1 MLVCV
6 KVKYFIDLVTF
17 MALDIFKFF
26 NACNPSKTL
35 RVENQEDRQYYIDF
49 SSVRGG
55 NMIQRL
61 RRTIV
66 NQSNEPTCQLFT
78 GHIGC
83 GKSTE
88 LFRLKD
94 ELEQQGFHVV
104 YFESS
109 ADLDMADVDVS
120 DILLAITRQV
130 SSSLE
135 TVKIRLQPSYFIN
148 LFNEVADFLQ
158 TPIEFSAE
166 TGFSL
171 PMGIGKITAKT
182 KDSPKLRSQ
191 LRQYL
196 EPRTSGILEAINK
209 EVLGRA
215 TELLK
220 QQGFKGLVVIIDNL
234 DRVDFSPKPSG
245 RSQPEYL
252 FIDRGEQLKK
262 LNCHVVYTIPLV
274 LIFSNE
280 LSALTNRFGVKP
292 IVLPMVTVTSRDGQ
306 DLPEGI
312 ELLRQMVLARA
323 FPNIEPEKRLSLISQ
338 VFDSADTL
346 DRLCRISGGH
356 VRNLLVLLYSC
367 LQEEDPPIQSSC
379 LENVIREYR
388 DDLISAISESE
399 WTLLRQI
406 LQQQDYVKGEDEY
419 QILLRSFF
427 LFEYRDNEGRWFGV
441 NPAIAESNRFRQ

>member
-1 MLVCV
+1 MP
-6 KVKYFIDLVTF
+6 IDTQT
-17 MALDIFKFF
+17 FF

-35 RVENQEDRQYYIDF
+35 KVEQPEDLQYYIDF

-55 NMIQRL
+55 NVIQRL
-61 RRTIV
+61 QRTIALQPNV
-66 NQSNEPTCQLFT
+66 ATCQLFT

-88 LFRLKD
+88 LFRLKA
-94 ELEQQGFHVV
+94 ELEQQKFHVV

-109 ADLDMADVDVS
+109 ADLDMADVDIS

-135 TVKIRLQPSYFIN
+135 QVNVRLKPDYFVQVLGEI
-148 LFNEVADFLQ
+148 ADFLQ

-166 TGFSL
+166 AGFSL
-171 PMGIGKITAKT
+171 PLGIGKVTAKT

-196 EPRTSGILEAINK
+196 EPRTSSILEAINT
-209 EVLGRA
+209 EVLGKA
-215 TELLK
+215 TQLLK
-220 QQGFKGLVVIIDNL
+220 AQGYAGLVVIIDNL
-234 DRVDFSPKPSG
+234 DRVDSSPKTTG

-280 LSALTNRFGVKP
+280 LSTLTNRFGVKP
-292 IVLPMVTVTSRDGQ
+292 TLLPMVKVKARGGAIHE
-306 DLPEGI
+306 EG
-312 ELLRQMVLARA
+312 LKLMRQMVMARA
-323 FPNIEPEKRLSLISQ
+323 FPELSEAQRLGRITD
-338 VFDSADTL
+338 VFESAATL
-346 DRLCRISGGH
+346 DRLCHISGGH

-367 LQEEDPPIQSSC
+367 LQEADPPIQQAC
-379 LENVIREYR
+379 LEMVIREYR
-388 DDLISAISESE
+388 DDLISAISNEE
-399 WTLLRQI
+399 WALLRQTLQNQDNVKGEQEYQTLLR
-406 LQQQDYVKGEDEY
+406 
-419 QILLRSFF
+419 SMF
-427 LFEYRDNEGRWFGV
+427 LFEYSDEEGRWFDI
-441 NPAIAESNRFRQ
+441 NPAIAESKKFKQGL

>member
-1 MLVCV
+1 M
-6 KVKYFIDLVTF
+6 I
-17 MALDIFKFF
+17 LDPVKFF

-35 RVENQEDRQYYIDF
+35 NIDRAEDYSYYIDF
-49 SSVRGG
+49 SPVRGP
-55 NMIQRL
+55 NAIQRL

-66 NQSNEPTCQLFT
+66 HQPDETTCQLFA

-88 LFRLKD
+88 LFRLKS

-120 DILLAITRQV
+120 DILLAIARQV
-130 SSSLE
+130 TGSLE
-135 TVKIRLQPSYFIN
+135 AANIHLKPGYLLN
-148 LFNEVADFLQ
+148 LFSEVADFLQ

-166 TGFSL
+166 ASVSFPL
-171 PMGIGKITAKT
+171 KLGKITAKT

-196 EPRTSGILEAINK
+196 EPRTAGILEAINQ
-209 EVLGRA
+209 EILGRA

-220 QQGFKGLVVIIDNL
+220 QRGQKGLVTIVDNL
-234 DRVDFSPKPSG
+234 DRVDLSRKASG

-252 FIDRGEQLKK
+252 FVDRGEQLKR

-280 LSALTNRFGVKP
+280 LSPLINRFGIKP
-292 IVLPMVTVTSRDGQ
+292 IVLPMVAATERDGSDCQ
-306 DLPEGI
+306 EGMK
-312 ELLRQMVLARA
+312 LLRQMVLARA
-323 FPNIEPEKRLSLISQ
+323 FPHLQPEKRLDAIAQ
-338 VFDSADTL
+338 VFDAPETL

-356 VRNLLVLLYSC
+356 ARNLLILLYSC
-367 LQEEDPPIQSSC
+367 LQEEDPPIQKDC
-379 LENVIREYR
+379 LERAIREHR
-388 DDLISAISESE
+388 DDLIAAISDSE
-399 WTLLRQI
+399 WALLHQI
-406 LQQQDYVKGEDEY
+406 VEQGDNVQGEEEY
-419 QILLRSFF
+419 QILLRSLF
-427 LFEYRDNEGRWFGV
+427 LLEYRDKEGRWFGV
-441 NPAIAESNRFRQ
+441 NPAIAESKKFQQG

>member
-1 MLVCV
+1 MTLNA
-6 KVKYFIDLVTF
+6 I
-17 MALDIFKFF
+17 KFF

-35 RVENQEDRQYYIDF
+35 KIENKEDQQYYIDF

-55 NMIQRL
+55 NAVQRL

-66 NQSNEPTCQLFT
+66 NQIEDSTCQLFT

-94 ELEQQGFHVV
+94 ELEQQGYHVV

-130 SSSLE
+130 SASLE
-135 TVKIRLQPSYFIN
+135 NVNIKLKPSYFIN

-158 TPIEFSAE
+158 TPVVPEFE
-166 TGFSL
+166 FSL
-171 PMGIGKITAKT
+171 PMGIGKVTAKT

-196 EPRTSGILEAINK
+196 EPRTSGTLEAINQQVLEIAKQRLK
-209 EVLGRA
+209 E
-215 TELLK
+215 
-220 QQGFKGLVVIIDNL
+220 QGYKGLVVIIDNL
-234 DRVDFSPKPSG
+234 DRVDISLKTTG

-280 LSALTNRFGVKP
+280 LSTLTNRFGVKP
-292 IVLPMVTVTSRDGQ
+292 LVLPMVTVKTREGNDN
-306 DLPEGI
+306 PEGM

-323 FPNIEPEKRLSLISQ
+323 FPNLGESQRLRCITD
-338 VFDSADTL
+338 VFDDSETL
-346 DRLCRISGGH
+346 DRLIRVSGGH

-367 LQEEDPPIQSSC
+367 LQENDPPIERDC
-379 LENVIREYR
+379 LEMVIREYR
-388 DDLISAISESE
+388 DDLISAISEEE
-399 WTLLRQI
+399 WELLHQI
-406 LQQQDYVKGEDEY
+406 LQQKDNVKGEEEY
-419 QILLRSFF
+419 QTLLRSMF
-427 LFEYRDNEGRWFGV
+427 LFEYRDVEGRWFDI
-441 NPAIAESNRFRQ
+441 NPAIAESRKFKL

>member
-1 MLVCV
+1 MP
-6 KVKYFIDLVTF
+6 
-17 MALDIFKFF
+17 LDPQKFF

-35 RVENQEDRQYYIDF
+35 KVEQPEDQKYYVDF
-49 SSVRGG
+49 APVRGG
-55 NMIQRL
+55 NVIQRL

-66 NQSNEPTCQLFT
+66 QTNAATCQLFT

-88 LFRLKD
+88 LFRLKAD
-94 ELEQQGFHVV
+94 LEQQKFHVV

-130 SSSLE
+130 SASLE
-135 TVKIRLQPSYFIN
+135 KVGIRLKPTYFIK
-148 LFNEVADFLQ
+148 LFGEIADFLQ
-158 TPIEFSAE
+158 TPIDFSAE
-166 TGFSL
+166 AGFSL
-171 PMGIGKITAKT
+171 PMGLGKVTAKT

-196 EPRTSGILEAINK
+196 EPRTSNILEAINQ

-215 TELLK
+215 TELLRE
-220 QQGFKGLVVIIDNL
+220 QGYAGLVVIIDNL
-234 DRVDFSPKPSG
+234 DRVDSSPKSTG

-280 LSALTNRFGVKP
+280 LSTLTNRFGVKP
-292 IVLPMVTVTSRDGQ
+292 TVLPMVKVKARDGT
-306 DLPEGI
+306 DHDEG
-312 ELLRQMVLARA
+312 LKLMRQMVMMRA
-323 FPNIEPEKRLSLISQ
+323 FPTLTAAEQLEHVLE
-338 VFDSADTL
+338 VFDSAATL
-346 DRLCRISGGH
+346 DRLCRVSGGH

-367 LQEEDPPIQSSC
+367 LQESDPPIQQSC
-379 LENVIREYR
+379 LEMVIREYR
-388 DDLISAISESE
+388 DDLISAISNEE
-399 WTLLRQI
+399 WDLLRHILQNQDNVKGEEEYQTLLR
-406 LQQQDYVKGEDEY
+406 
-419 QILLRSFF
+419 SMF
-427 LFEYRDNEGRWFGV
+427 LFEYRDDEGRWFDI
-441 NPAIAESNRFRQ
+441 NPAIAESKKFRQGL

>member
-1 MLVCV
+1 M
-6 KVKYFIDLVTF
+6 T
-17 MALDIFKFF
+17 LDAQKFF

-35 RVENQEDRQYYIDF
+35 KVEQLEDSQYYVDF

-55 NMIQRL
+55 NVIQRL
-61 RRTIV
+61 YRTITL
-66 NQSNEPTCQLFT
+66 QSDSASCQLFT

-94 ELEQQGFHVV
+94 ELEKKKFHVV

-109 ADLDMADVDVS
+109 ADLDMADVDIS

-135 TVKIRLQPSYFIN
+135 QVNIRLKPNYFN
-148 LFNEVADFLQ
+148 QLFGEIGDFLQ
-158 TPIEFSAE
+158 TPIELSAE
-166 TGFSL
+166 AGLSL
-171 PMGIGKITAKT
+171 PMGIGKVTAKT

-196 EPRTSGILEAINK
+196 EPRTSSILEAINH

-215 TELLK
+215 KELLK
-220 QQGFKGLVVIIDNL
+220 AKGYSGLVVIIDNL
-234 DRVDFSPKPSG
+234 DRVDSSKKATG

-262 LNCHVVYTIPLV
+262 LNCHVVYTIPLE

-280 LSALTNRFGVKP
+280 LSTLTNRFGVKP
-292 IVLPMVTVTSRDGQ
+292 MVLPMVKVKALGGADH
-306 DLPEGI
+306 DEGI
-312 ELLRQMVLARA
+312 SLMRKMVMARA
-323 FPNIEPEKRLSLISQ
+323 FPDLNGDQRMERITE
-338 VFDSADTL
+338 VFDSTETL

-367 LQEEDPPIQSSC
+367 LQEEDAPIKRPC
-379 LENVIREYR
+379 LDMVIREYS
-388 DDLISAISESE
+388 DDLISAISNEE
-399 WTLLRQI
+399 WKLLHQI
-406 LQQQDYVKGEDEY
+406 LQNQDNIKGEDEY
-419 QILLRSFF
+419 QILLRSMF
-427 LFEYRDNEGRWFGV
+427 LFEYRDDEGRWFDV
-441 NPAIAESNRFRQ
+441 NPAIAESKKYRRQEI

>member
-1 MLVCV
+1 MP
-6 KVKYFIDLVTF
+6 
-17 MALDIFKFF
+17 LDPQKFF

-35 RVENQEDRQYYIDF
+35 KVEQPEDQRYYVDF
-49 SSVRGG
+49 APVRGG
-55 NMIQRL
+55 NVIQRL

-66 NQSNEPTCQLFT
+66 QTNAATCQLFT

-88 LFRLKD
+88 LFRLKAD
-94 ELEQQGFHVV
+94 LEQQKFHVV

-130 SSSLE
+130 SASLE
-135 TVKIRLQPSYFIN
+135 KVGIRLKPTYFIK
-148 LFNEVADFLQ
+148 LFGEIADFLQ

-166 TGFSL
+166 AGFSL
-171 PMGIGKITAKT
+171 PMGLGKVTAKT

-196 EPRTSGILEAINK
+196 EPRTSNILEAINQ

-215 TELLK
+215 TELLRE
-220 QQGFKGLVVIIDNL
+220 QGYAGLVVIIDNL
-234 DRVDFSPKPSG
+234 DRVDSSPKSTG

-280 LSALTNRFGVKP
+280 LSTLTNRFGVKP
-292 IVLPMVTVTSRDGQ
+292 TVLPMVKVKARDGA
-306 DLPEGI
+306 DHDEG
-312 ELLRQMVLARA
+312 LKLMRQMVMMRA
-323 FPNIEPEKRLSLISQ
+323 FPDLTVAEQLDQVLE
-338 VFDSADTL
+338 VFDSAATL
-346 DRLCRISGGH
+346 DRLCRVSGGH

-367 LQEEDPPIQSSC
+367 LQESDPPIQQSC
-379 LENVIREYR
+379 LEMVIREYR
-388 DDLISAISESE
+388 DDLISAISNEE
-399 WTLLRQI
+399 WDLLRHILQNQDNVKGEEEYQTLLR
-406 LQQQDYVKGEDEY
+406 
-419 QILLRSFF
+419 SMF
-427 LFEYRDNEGRWFGV
+427 LFEYRDDEGRWFDI
-441 NPAIAESNRFRQ
+441 NPAIAESKKFRQGL

>member
-1 MLVCV
+1 MS
-6 KVKYFIDLVTF
+6 D
-17 MALDIFKFF
+17 LDILKFF

-35 RVENQEDRQYYIDF
+35 RIGQPEDRQYYIDF
-49 SSVRGG
+49 SPVRGG
-55 NMIQRL
+55 NVIQRL
-61 RRTIV
+61 RRTIDM
-66 NQSNEPTCQLFT
+66 QPNEATCQLFT

-135 TVKIRLQPSYFIN
+135 AANIRLQPTYFTN
-148 LFNEVADFLQ
+148 LFHEVADFLQ
-158 TPIEFSAE
+158 TPIELSAE
-166 TGFSL
+166 AGVSL
-171 PMGIGKITAKT
+171 PLGIGKITAKT

-196 EPRTSGILEAINK
+196 EPRTGGILEAINK
-209 EVLGRA
+209 EVLGKA

-220 QQGFKGLVVIIDNL
+220 QRGQKGLVVMIDNL
-234 DRVDFSPKPSG
+234 DRVDSSPKSTG

-274 LIFSNE
+274 LMFSNE
-280 LSALTNRFGVKP
+280 LSTLSNRFGIKP
-292 IVLPMVTVTSRDGQ
+292 IVLPMVTVATRQGSDDPVG
-306 DLPEGI
+306 LP
-312 ELLRQMVLARA
+312 LLRQMVLKRA
-323 FPNIEPEKRLSLISQ
+323 FPQIQQDPERLTLISQ
-338 VFDSADTL
+338 VFDSPETL

-367 LQEEDPPIQSSC
+367 LQDDDPPIQRSC
-379 LENVIREYR
+379 LERVIREYR
-388 DDLISAISESE
+388 DDLIAAISDSE
-399 WTLLRQI
+399 WALLRQI
-406 LQQQDYVKGEDEY
+406 LQHQDTVKGEEEY
-419 QILLRSFF
+419 QTLLRSLF
-427 LFEYRDNEGRWFGV
+427 LFEYRDQEGRWFGV
-441 NPAIAESNRFRQ
+441 NPAIAESKKFQQG

>member
-1 MLVCV
+1 MTLNA
-6 KVKYFIDLVTF
+6 I
-17 MALDIFKFF
+17 KFF

-35 RVENQEDRQYYIDF
+35 KIENKEDQQYYIDF

-55 NMIQRL
+55 NAVQRL

-66 NQSNEPTCQLFT
+66 NQIEDSTCQLFT

-94 ELEQQGFHVV
+94 ELEQQGYHVV

-130 SSSLE
+130 SASLE
-135 TVKIRLQPSYFIN
+135 NVNIKLKPSYFVN

-158 TPIEFSAE
+158 TPVVPEFE
-166 TGFSL
+166 FSL
-171 PMGIGKITAKT
+171 PMGIGKVTAKT

-196 EPRTSGILEAINK
+196 EPRTSGTLEAINQQVLEIAKQRLK
-209 EVLGRA
+209 E
-215 TELLK
+215 
-220 QQGFKGLVVIIDNL
+220 QGYKGLVVIIDNL
-234 DRVDFSPKPSG
+234 DRVDISLKTTG

-280 LSALTNRFGVKP
+280 LSTLTNRFGVKP
-292 IVLPMVTVTSRDGQ
+292 LVLPMVTVKTREGNDN
-306 DLPEGI
+306 PEGM

-323 FPNIEPEKRLSLISQ
+323 FPNLGESQRLRRITD
-338 VFDSADTL
+338 VFDDSETL
-346 DRLCRISGGH
+346 DRLIRVSGGH

-367 LQEEDPPIQSSC
+367 LQENDPPIERDC
-379 LENVIREYR
+379 LEMVIREYR
-388 DDLISAISESE
+388 DDLISAISEEE
-399 WTLLRQI
+399 WELLHQI
-406 LQQQDYVKGEDEY
+406 LQQKDNVKGEEEY
-419 QILLRSFF
+419 QTLLRSMF
-427 LFEYRDNEGRWFGV
+427 LFEYRDVEGRWFDI
-441 NPAIAESNRFRQ
+441 NPAIAESRKFKL

>member
-1 MLVCV
+1 MTLNA
-6 KVKYFIDLVTF
+6 I
-17 MALDIFKFF
+17 KFF

-35 RVENQEDRQYYIDF
+35 KIENKEDQQYYIDF

-55 NMIQRL
+55 NAVQRL

-66 NQSNEPTCQLFT
+66 NQIEDSTCQLFT

-94 ELEQQGFHVV
+94 ELEQQGYHVV

-130 SSSLE
+130 SASLE
-135 TVKIRLQPSYFIN
+135 NVNIKLKPSYFVN

-158 TPIEFSAE
+158 TPVVPEFE
-166 TGFSL
+166 FSL
-171 PMGIGKITAKT
+171 PMGIGKVTAKT

-196 EPRTSGILEAINK
+196 EPRTSGTLEAINQQVLEIAKQRLK
-209 EVLGRA
+209 E
-215 TELLK
+215 
-220 QQGFKGLVVIIDNL
+220 QGYKGLVVIIDNL
-234 DRVDFSPKPSG
+234 DRVDISLKTTG

-280 LSALTNRFGVKP
+280 LSTLTNRFGVKP
-292 IVLPMVTVTSRDGQ
+292 LVLPMVTVKTR
-306 DLPEGI
+306 EGNDNSEGM

-323 FPNIEPEKRLSLISQ
+323 FPNLGESQRLRCITD
-338 VFDSADTL
+338 VFDDSETL
-346 DRLCRISGGH
+346 DRLIRVSGGH

-367 LQEEDPPIQSSC
+367 LQENDPPIERDC
-379 LENVIREYR
+379 LEMVIREYR
-388 DDLISAISESE
+388 DDLISAISDEE
-399 WTLLRQI
+399 WELLHQI
-406 LQQQDYVKGEDEY
+406 LQQKDNVKGEEEY
-419 QILLRSFF
+419 QTLLRSMF
-427 LFEYRDNEGRWFGV
+427 LFEYRDVEGRWFDI
-441 NPAIAESNRFRQ
+441 NPAIAESRKFKL

>member
-1 MLVCV
+1 MS
-6 KVKYFIDLVTF
+6 
-17 MALDIFKFF
+17 LDTQTFF

-35 RVENQEDRQYYIDF
+35 NVEQPEDIQYYIDF

-55 NMIQRL
+55 NVIQRL
-61 RRTIV
+61 QRTISLQPNV
-66 NQSNEPTCQLFT
+66 ATCQLFT

-88 LFRLKD
+88 LFRLKA
-94 ELEQQGFHVV
+94 ELEHQKFHVV

-109 ADLDMADVDVS
+109 ADLDMADVDIS

-130 SSSLE
+130 SASLE
-135 TVKIRLQPSYFIN
+135 QVNVRLKPDYFVQ
-148 LFNEVADFLQ
+148 FFGEVADFLQ

-166 TGFSL
+166 GGFSL
-171 PMGIGKITAKT
+171 PLGIGKVTAKT

-196 EPRTSGILEAINK
+196 EPRTSSILEAINT
-209 EVLGRA
+209 EVLGKA
-215 TELLK
+215 TQLLK
-220 QQGFKGLVVIIDNL
+220 AQGYAGLVVIVDNL
-234 DRVDFSPKPSG
+234 DRVDISPKSTG

-280 LSALTNRFGVKP
+280 LSTLTNRFGVKP
-292 IVLPMVTVTSRDGQ
+292 ISLQMVKVKAQGGGDYE
-306 DLPEGI
+306 EG
-312 ELLRQMVLARA
+312 LQLMRQMVMARA
-323 FPNIEPEKRLSLISQ
+323 FPALKEAERFERITE
-338 VFDSADTL
+338 VFDSAATL

-367 LQEEDPPIQSSC
+367 LQEADPPIQQSC
-379 LENVIREYR
+379 LEKVIREYR
-388 DDLISAISESE
+388 DDLIAAISNEE
-399 WTLLRQI
+399 WVLLRQI
-406 LQQQDYVKGEDEY
+406 LESQDNVKGEQEY
-419 QILLRSFF
+419 QTLLRSLF
-427 LFEYRDNEGRWFGV
+427 LFEYSDEEGRWFDV
-441 NPAIAESNRFRQ
+441 NPAIAESKKFRQGL

>member
-1 MLVCV
+1 M
-6 KVKYFIDLVTF
+6 T
-17 MALDIFKFF
+17 LDPLKFF
-26 NACNPSKTL
+26 NACNPGKTL
-35 RVENQEDRQYYIDF
+35 KIGSQEDRQYYIDF

-55 NMIQRL
+55 NVIQRL
-61 RRTIV
+61 RRTIA
-66 NQSNEPTCQLFT
+66 NQPNEATCQLFT

-94 ELEQQGFHVV
+94 DLEQQGFHVV

-130 SSSLE
+130 SGSLE
-135 TVKIRLQPSYFIN
+135 RVNIN
-148 LFNEVADFLQ
+148 LKPNYFVNLFGEIADFLQ
-158 TPIEFSAE
+158 TPIDLSGEM
-166 TGFSL
+166 GFSL
-171 PMGIGKITAKT
+171 PLGIGKITAKT

-196 EPRTSGILEAINK
+196 EPRTSGILEAINQ

-215 TELLK
+215 TDLLK
-220 QQGFKGLVVIIDNL
+220 QQGRKGLVVIIDNL
-234 DRVDFSPKPSG
+234 DRVDISPKSSG

-274 LIFSNE
+274 LIFSSE
-280 LSALTNRFGVKP
+280 LSTLTNRFGVKP
-292 IVLPMVTVTSRDGQ
+292 IVLPMVTVKAREGADN
-306 DLPEGI
+306 PEGLR
-312 ELLRQMVLARA
+312 LLRQMVLARA
-323 FPNIEPEKRLSLISQ
+323 FPQLSLEERLNRISE
-338 VFDSADTL
+338 VFDAPETL

-367 LQEEDPPIQSSC
+367 LQEADPPIQTEC
-379 LENVIREYR
+379 LETVIREYR
-388 DDLISAISESE
+388 DDLISAISDSE
-399 WTLLRQI
+399 WTLLHQI
-406 LQQQDYVKGEDEY
+406 VQQQEPVKGEEEY
-419 QILLRSFF
+419 QILLRSMF
-427 LFEYRDNEGRWFGV
+427 LFEYRDIEGRWFDI
-441 NPAIAESNRFRQ
+441 NPALAESRKFKELGNRE